1 MFHQDRYLQTLLPWM
16 AVCTA
21 AVGIAVW
28 RLGVL
33 PRLALGLLVALQ
45 LAWGGDTP
53 FIPAHGLAGGTPFKP
68 TIDLLSSS
76 YRQDFKERFL
86 AYEPLGKIKPHVARE
101 GTVMLHE
108 MHMHLGIGVPTVSD
122 WIGWQGGVSYV
133 RTAKPSELYAALR
146 AMGVTDVLWT
156 RTSRAYDSV
165 GGDLAFYNFVVR
177 HTGHTEKV
185 GGFSI
190 SRLTDVAPSDEGF
203 SNLALYLGCGDSYQS
218 GVYRLSD
225 LSITVLPQPRPVA
238 DYPPP
243 LTSLA
248 PDSLRD
254 ELLRQVD
261 AVAVNPSCFH
271 VPALDSFGLSQV
283 AQREA
288 LQLWVR
294 SPKVV
299 GRPKRRSP

>member
-1 MFHQDRYLQTLLPWM
+1 M

-21 AVGIAVW
+21 SVGIAAW

-33 PRLALGLLVALQ
+33 PRVAIGLLVVMQ

-68 TIDLLSSS
+68 AIDLLSSS

-86 AYEPLGKIKPHVARE
+86 AYEPLGKVKAHVATG

-133 RTAKPSELYAALR
+133 RTAKPSEMYAALR
-146 AMGVTDVLWT
+146 TMGVTDILWT
-156 RTSRAYDSV
+156 HASRAYDSV

-177 HTGHTEKV
+177 HTRYTEKV
-185 GGFSI
+185 GSFSI
-190 SRLTDVAPSDEGF
+190 SRLADVAPSDEGF
-203 SNLALYLGCGDSYQS
+203 ANLALYLGCADSYQS

-225 LSITVLPQPRPVA
+225 LSITVLAQPRAVA

-243 LTSLA
+243 LTRLA
-248 PDSLRD
+248 TDSVLD
-254 ELLRQVD
+254 DLLRRVD
-261 AVAVNPSCFH
+261 AVAVNPSCFP

-283 AQREA
+283 AQRDS
-288 LQLWVR
+288 LQLWIR
-294 SPKVV
+294 SPKAV
-299 GRPKRRSP
+299 GRAKHR